1 MSMSNDERLFM
12 MMATIEQLVEQTK
25 QQQAVITAQSEQISQ
40 LANTVE
46 KQLETIKD
54 LKNENLKSAKE
65 LETAVLR
72 GVTNTVHQSLGL
84 PLEQQVRRGVD
95 RGIHAG
101 ISDLQNDASRVTF
114 DYIKLLKDS
123 SEVINNATSKIQE
136 TLGLKTMSIIGGS
149 LILSFLLSFLLIMAF
164 TLWFTPSLEEIKE
177 RRAELALVERETGAD
192 FKRCDGV
199 ACVKVLIEQCN
210 YGQSSI
216 GDKMAYC
223 RLPNSWQRS
232 MGK

>member
-1 MSMSNDERLFM
+1 M
-12 MMATIEQLVEQTK
+12 
-25 QQQAVITAQSEQISQ
+25 
-40 LANTVE
+40 ANTVE

-72 GVTNTVHQSLGL
+72 GVTNTVQQSLGL

-123 SEVINNATSKIQE
+123 SAVVNNATSKIQE
-136 TLGLKTMSIIGGS
+136 TLGLKTMCIIGGS
-149 LILSFLLSFLLIMAF
+149 LILSFLLIMAF
-164 TLWFTPSLEEIKE
+164 TLWFAPSFEEVKQ
-177 RRAELALVERETGAD
+177 RRAELALIERETGAD
-192 FKRCDGV
+192 FRRCDGV

-216 GDKMAYC
+216 GDKTAYC
-223 RLPNSWQRS
+223 RLPSSWQS
-232 MGK
+232 K